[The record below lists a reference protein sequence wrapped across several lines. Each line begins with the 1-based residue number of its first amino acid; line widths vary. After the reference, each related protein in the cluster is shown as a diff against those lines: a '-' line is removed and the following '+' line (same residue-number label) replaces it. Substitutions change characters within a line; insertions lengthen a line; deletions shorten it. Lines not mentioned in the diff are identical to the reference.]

1 LSFGVV
7 VSDIICSTILGEKMA
22 DSENPEPNTG
32 LPPLPTLS
40 KPVLAAAVV
49 LKVLIHIP
57 GLFRYGYFRDEL
69 YFLDCARHL
78 DWGYVDC
85 APLVAVYAKIALLL
99 GGSLPAL
106 RILPLLAGAAM
117 VVLTILITRQLGG
130 GAFAQALAG
139 LGIIIA
145 PVHLMLDSILSM
157 NAFEPLF
164 WMGCVLILIRIIRG
178 GDPRL
183 WILFGVLAGLGLE
196 NKHSTLF
203 FGAAVAVAVAATP
216 LRRDLGRP
224 WIWLGAAVALAIF
237 LPSLIWQ
244 WQNGFP
250 TIEDL
255 QNVRATGKNV
265 ALAPIPFLLEQT
277 LMMHPANLPVWLAGL
292 WFLLVGRGRA
302 FRALGVIYVSLLVIL
317 MMLHAK
323 DYYLAPAYPMLLAAG
338 GVAIEMWSTNISGVR
353 ARIAAR
359 AAIAG
364 WFVVLGAI
372 FAPIALPLLSPAD
385 HVAYQGKLG
394 LALSKTEVAH
404 VGPLPQLWGDQFGWP
419 ELVEEVAEIYWA
431 LPEEERSRTGI
442 FASNYGEA
450 GAINLFG
457 PEHGL
462 APAICAHQ
470 THSMWGPGDF
480 AGDQLIW
487 LQWSAESLERIC
499 GSVELAGEH
508 SHQWGMAEE
517 NRPIYLCRKLYP
529 PLHELWPR
537 LRHWN

>member
-1 LSFGVV
+1 MLQNASH
-7 VSDIICSTILGEKMA
+7 GEA
-22 DSENPEPNTG
+22 GSVPVI
-32 LPPLPTLS
+32 PPLS
-40 KPVLAAAVV
+40 RPVLIAAVAAK
-49 LKVLIHIP
+49 LLLHLP

-78 DWGYVDC
+78 GWGYVDC
-85 APLVAVYAKIALLL
+85 APLIAVYAKIALLL

-106 RILPLLAGAAM
+106 RILPMLAGAGM
-117 VVLTILITRQLGG
+117 VALTILIARQLGG
-130 GAFAQALAG
+130 GMFAQALAG
-139 LGIIIA
+139 LTILIA
-145 PVHLMLDSILSM
+145 PVHLMIDSILSM

-164 WMGCVLILIRIIRG
+164 WMGCVLILIHIVRG

-203 FGAAVAVAVAATP
+203 FGAAVAVAVVATP
-216 LRRDLGRP
+216 LRRELARP

-237 LPSLIWQ
+237 LPNLVWQ

-250 TIEDL
+250 TVEDL

-265 ALAPIPFLLEQT
+265 ELAPIPFLLQQA

-292 WFLLVGRGRA
+292 WFLVVGRGRP
-302 FRALGVIYVSLLVIL
+302 FRALGWIYLSLLLLFVV
-317 MMLHAK
+317 LHAK

-338 GVAIEMWSTNISGVR
+338 GVAIEIWS
-353 ARIAAR
+353 ARIPSFNLRAAAR
-359 AAIAG
+359 STIMGLLFLSGA
-364 WFVVLGAI
+364 VL
-372 FAPIALPLLSPAD
+372 APIALPVLSPANL
-385 HVAYQGKLG
+385 VAYQETLG
-394 LALSKTEVAH
+394 LAPPKTEVAH

-419 ELVEEVAEIYWA
+419 DLVDEVAAIYRA
-431 LPEEERSRTGI
+431 LPEEERLRTGI

-457 PEHGL
+457 PRHGL
-462 APAICAHQ
+462 PPAICAHQ

-480 AGDQLIW
+480 DGDQLIW
-487 LQWSAESLERIC
+487 LQWPAESLERFC
-499 GSVELAGEH
+499 GSVERVGEH
-508 SHQWGMAEE
+508 NDPWGMAEE
-517 NRPIYLCRKLYP
+517 NRPIYLCRELNP
-529 PLHELWPR
+529 PLAELWPR

>member
-1 LSFGVV
+1 
-7 VSDIICSTILGEKMA
+7 MP
-22 DSENPEPNTG
+22 ENPSREESDLQPVI
-32 LPPLPTLS
+32 PPLS
-40 KPVLAAAVV
+40 RPVLFAAVAAKLLLHV
-49 LKVLIHIP
+49 P

-99 GGSLPAL
+99 GASLPAL
-106 RILPLLAGAAM
+106 RVLPMLAGVGM
-117 VVLTILITRQLGG
+117 VALTVLIARQLGG

-145 PVHLMLDSILSM
+145 PVHLMIDSILSM

-183 WILFGVLAGLGLE
+183 WIAFGVLAGLGLE

-203 FGAAVAVAVAATP
+203 FGAAVAVAVVATP
-216 LRRDLGRP
+216 LRRELARP

-237 LPSLIWQ
+237 LPNLIWQ

-265 ALAPIPFLLEQT
+265 ALAPIPFLLQQT

-338 GVAIEMWSTNISGVR
+338 GVAIEMWSTNISG
-353 ARIAAR
+353 ARTRSAFIAAT
-359 AAIAG
+359 AG
-364 WFVVLGAI
+364 WLVLLGAI
-372 FAPIALPLLSPAD
+372 FAPIALPLLSPAEY
-385 HVAYQGKLG
+385 VAYQQKLE
-394 LALSKTEVAH
+394 LAPQKTEVAH

-431 LPEEERSRTGI
+431 LSEEERSRTGI

-462 APAICAHQ
+462 PPAICAHQ

-480 AGDQLIW
+480 DGDQLIW
-487 LQWSAESLERIC
+487 LQWEPEWLEGRC
-499 GSVELAGEH
+499 GSVEVVGEH
-508 SHQWGMAEE
+508 HSQWGMAEE
-517 NRPIYLCRKLYP
+517 NRPILLCSDLSP
-529 PLHELWPR
+529 SLAEQWPE